1 MLGHLERSLPSR
13 VHALE
18 QERVTVRR
26 GENCRQWAL
35 QPQVTHAGAK
45 FRTEGGDCSLG
56 GRRVFLE
63 SSAEGW
69 GTSGGSGRG
78 ARPRRDVTVN
88 SERDYG
94 EAELDRCGEDPGAHR
109 WRHMEK
115 LLALSDCG

>member
-1 MLGHLERSLPSR
+1 M
-13 VHALE
+13 
-18 QERVTVRR
+18 TVRR

-56 GRRVFLE
+56 GRRGFLE

-94 EAELDRCGEDPGAHR
+94 EAELDRCGEDR
-109 WRHMEK
+109 S
-115 LLALSDCG
+115 LAVWKVQRPEVGDDDMGTAKTWTYRDKEIPYSPFSAP